1 MPPIFPP
8 RQSAIWLRQERDTLR
23 KPDAEAENLK
33 TLTTNLLTQVSERI
47 DLVTDLKRLAADYAT
62 ARKDRADS
70 EQKRMDQRATERMNA
85 EADRWDWVLAFD
97 HHDARRTARQRLEPE
112 RAAAGEKIEARH
124 AVEALAE
131 PVEQRLADAVGRG
144 AKRDRR
150 RKFHQAAAPLA
161 GDDAHAVAPGR
172 GPRAARARSARR
184 ASHGGHRAEI
194 IP

>member
-1 MPPIFPP
+1 PEGITEAAGTTGS
-8 RQSAIWLRQERDTLR
+8 RAKLEADAVSVQTALTQLRQERDTLR

-97 HHDARRTARQRLEPE
+97 
-112 RAAAGEKIEARH
+112 
-124 AVEALAE
+124 
-131 PVEQRLADAVGRG
+131 
-144 AKRDRR
+144 
-150 RKFHQAAAPLA
+150 
-161 GDDAHAVAPGR
+161 
-172 GPRAARARSARR
+172 RSKPA
-184 ASHGGHRAEI
+184 
-194 IP
+194 